1 MFQILEYLAGN
12 PLMRKRRHP
21 LPIVGDVDTA
31 TEVSVNT
38 KGGSLSTTLK
48 KGIRESLG
56 EVGYGLTAAALRFDT
71 GEGVVLLSGA
81 PESEAPASVRVSR
94 IGSNRFEVELDS
106 GEGEE
111 IDDLTAAFLTLKIDQ
126 FKKGRLHLT
135 GPVDADEW
143 KAEMDEKF
151 RKAAAET
158 KRTARRTP

>member
-1 MFQILEYLAGN
+1 MMFQILEY
-12 PLMRKRRHP
+12 MRSPEMPKRRHP
-21 LPIVGDVDTA
+21 LPIVGDVATT

-81 PESEAPASVRVSR
+81 PESEASASVRVSR
-94 IGSNRFEVELDS
+94 IGSNRFEIELNSDKD
-106 GEGEE
+106 EE
-111 IDDLTAAFLTLKIDQ
+111 IDDLTAAFLMLKIEQ

-135 GPVDADEW
+135 EPVDADEW
-143 KAEMDEKF
+143 QAEMDEKF
-151 RKAAAET
+151 RKAASGT
-158 KRTARRTP
+158 KRTGRAP